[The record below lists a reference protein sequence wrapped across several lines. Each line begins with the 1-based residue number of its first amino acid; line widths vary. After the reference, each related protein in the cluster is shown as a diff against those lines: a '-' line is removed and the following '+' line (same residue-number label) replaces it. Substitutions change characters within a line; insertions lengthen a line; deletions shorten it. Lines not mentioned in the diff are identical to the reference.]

1 VGVNPKLQAF
11 VYGIALAALLGWV
24 LYIGRPVFV
33 PIVLAALVV
42 YVILGLMRIFA
53 SLPRVGRLLS
63 PTARFWLSILVSLA
77 VLAWIALVIVGN
89 LDRLAAA
96 IPLYQASLLASIQ
109 KLALR
114 FGIEH
119 EPTWGTLRQV
129 LFDQVSVQ
137 SLVGST
143 VASATA
149 ILGSTVVVF
158 LYVVFLLV
166 EQRHLQHKIDRM
178 ATDPANAAR
187 LHGIV
192 VSINARVGSYLA
204 LKTFVG
210 FLLGAVSWAVMAW
223 FGLELAVFWALMIA
237 LLNYVP
243 YLGSFLGVL
252 LPTALALVQFPEFGT
267 VLALLAA
274 LSAVQFVIG
283 NFLDPY
289 LLGNSLNLSPFAI
302 LASLAVWS
310 GLWGIPGAFL
320 AVPITAVL
328 TIVFSE
334 FPGTR
339 PVAILLS
346 RSGDLS

>member
-1 VGVNPKLQAF
+1 
-11 VYGIALAALLGWV
+11 
-24 LYIGRPVFV
+24 
-33 PIVLAALVV
+33 
-42 YVILGLMRIFA
+42 
-53 SLPRVGRLLS
+53 
-63 PTARFWLSILVSLA
+63 
-77 VLAWIALVIVGN
+77 VIVSN
-89 LDRLAAA
+89 LDRVAAA
-96 IPLYQASLLASIQ
+96 APKYQASLLASIQ
-109 KLALR
+109 KLATRL
-114 FGIEH
+114 GIEN

-129 LFDQVSVQ
+129 LFDQVNVQ
-137 SLVGST
+137 SLVGTT
-143 VASATA
+143 VSSATSVLA
-149 ILGSTVVVF
+149 STIVVF

-166 EQRHLQHKIDRM
+166 EQRQLPHKIDRM

-192 VSINARVGSYLA
+192 VSINSRVGSYLA
-204 LKTFVG
+204 LKTFVS
-210 FLLGAVSWAVMAW
+210 FLLGVVSWAVMAW
-223 FGLELAVFWALMIA
+223 FGLELAVFWALMIG
-237 LLNYVP
+237 LLNFVP
-243 YLGSFLGVL
+243 YLGSFLGVA
-252 LPTALALVQFPEFGT
+252 LPVTLAVVQFPEFGT

-328 TIVFSE
+328 AIVFSE
-334 FPGTR
+334 FPGMR